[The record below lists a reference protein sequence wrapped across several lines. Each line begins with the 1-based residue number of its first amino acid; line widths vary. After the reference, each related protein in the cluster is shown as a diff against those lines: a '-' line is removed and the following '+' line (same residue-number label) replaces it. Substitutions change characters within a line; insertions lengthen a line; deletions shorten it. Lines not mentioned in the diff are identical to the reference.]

1 MTGFTGVTV
10 IVSSATTGA
19 GGATTT
25 GAGAVTT
32 TGAGTGV
39 TTGAGLVHAMVMV
52 VTVLSITSGELLLDS
67 TLPTTPLELVE
78 ETMTGVDVADEVER
92 EPNPE

>member
-1 MTGFTGVTV
+1 M

-67 TLPTTPLELVE
+67 TLPTGTPLELVE